1 MTRWRRLVRN
11 GPLAWLLGAYW
22 VGMSVLFAGLSAR
35 HLPLLS
41 IVVGALGVALTARMA
56 VMGVYTN
63 GRELRCV
70 SWFVS
75 TRVPLAHV
83 TAVRVVGYSGF
94 GNRFS
99 DSLLLSMLVI
109 DREPD
114 RAIVLR
120 GTFGRFSTGKQR
132 ARAIDEHVQKARRP
146 VDDLAA
152 ESTCRVCGFDEG
164 DGRWLSGNPE
174 YLICSCCS
182 AESGV
187 DDSTRSAV
195 QRSRRDWVRAG
206 MPWFEPGERPEPWDA
221 AAQLGRVPDPWR

>member
-22 VGMSVLFAGLSAR
+22 VGMSALFVGLSAS

-94 GNRFS
+94 GNGFS
-99 DSLLLSMLVI
+99 DSLILSMLVLEK
-109 DREPD
+109 DPG

-120 GTFGRFSTGKQR
+120 GTVSRFSTGKR
-132 ARAIDEHVQKARRP
+132 HARGIDEVVRAAGSAVRRP
-146 VDDLAA
+146 GGGQMA
-152 ESTCRVCGFDEG
+152 S
-164 DGRWLSGNPE
+164 
-174 YLICSCCS
+174 
-182 AESGV
+182 
-187 DDSTRSAV
+187 
-195 QRSRRDWVRAG
+195 SRRPPAASAG
-206 MPWFEPGERPEPWDA
+206 SWLGQPPGERRCR
-221 AAQLGRVPDPWR
+221 QC